1 MSSRDSYARET
12 YDRFVTQVKNAKD
25 HITRELGFDA
35 WSIDLADS
43 QQATGFLVP
52 EDIFKKYELRIELTQ
67 YIKDIFHSYYID
79 VRQADWRPASTFGI
93 DDDDEYI
100 GQYCVNWV
108 GSRHC
113 QVELKHHLLLVFAP
127 GSWRPGRHE
136 VHLRIDGSSCVPPR
150 MPYKWQVIENNDLP
164 HYVRQRG
171 VAD

>member
-1 MSSRDSYARET
+1 MSSPDSYARET
-12 YDRFVTQVKNAKD
+12 YDRFVLQVKNAKD

-52 EDIFKKYELRIELTQ
+52 EDIFKKYELRDELTQ

-79 VRQADWRPASTFGI
+79 VRMAEWRKESDMRMDAES
-93 DDDDEYI
+93 EYI
-100 GQYCVNWV
+100 GQYCVNWC

-127 GSWRPGRHE
+127 GNWAPGRHD
-136 VHLRIDGSSCVPPR
+136 VHLRISGSCIAPR
-150 MPYKWQVIENNDLP
+150 LLYKWQVIENNDLP